1 MELPILV
8 TVMSAL
14 AQPTRYRCVE
24 MLLAKGRCTAG
35 DLASGLGVP
44 ANTMSSHLTIL
55 THAGLVSSIKEGRHV
70 IYQAHAELLGALS
83 EHLARLSVS

>member
-1 MELPILV
+1 MELPQ
-8 TVMSAL
+8 TVAVLSAL
-14 AQPTRYRCVE
+14 AQPTRYRCIAMLVE
-24 MLLAKGRCTAG
+24 KGACSAG

-70 IYQAHAELLGALS
+70 VYRASVGSVADLLETLKQ
-83 EHLARLSVS
+83 LTV